1 MLRES
6 GIYDRLVMIGLNPS
20 RVGPDVGQ
28 THQKNTH
35 EFEHLIVE
43 QMKGLFIIY
52 LIFCWICLFVFI
64 VETCKV
70 MMGEINFTNHD
81 RI

>member
-43 QMKGLFIIY
+43 QMKGLFIIS
-52 LIFCWICLFVFI
+52 
-64 VETCKV
+64 E
-70 MMGEINFTNHD
+70 
-81 RI
+81 